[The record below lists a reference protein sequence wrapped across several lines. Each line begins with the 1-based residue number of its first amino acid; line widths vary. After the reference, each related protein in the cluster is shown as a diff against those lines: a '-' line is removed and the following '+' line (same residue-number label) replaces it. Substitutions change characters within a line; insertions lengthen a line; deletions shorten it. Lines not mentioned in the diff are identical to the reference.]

1 MVYMNL
7 PRNGKEQLE
16 TLHNSNTLVLN
27 SPAKLNLYLDVLK
40 KRADG
45 YHDLLTLFERITVFD
60 EIHLTSLSSDAIV
73 ISSDNPDIPLDE
85 NNLAYKAA
93 ELIKR
98 SQGVRDGVKIRI
110 NKSIPVGAGLGGGS
124 SNAASVLL
132 GLNKMFRLRLST
144 DTLIAYANRLG
155 SDVAFFIF
163 NQNFAIGTDRGGKLT
178 SSAELKNVK
187 LWHLLFIPR
196 IKVITKDVYFL
207 LDQEG
212 NAQKKAENPQNTLKL
227 TKKRDDVNILISNL
241 KNGDFDSLNRN
252 IYNRLSAIVMKSY
265 SLVSEL
271 KSDLSKLGLEN
282 VHMSGSG
289 PTLFVNFKTN
299 LEAQDMFERIYN
311 RISDR
316 YKVFLAATL

>member
-1 MVYMNL
+1 MNL
-7 PRNGKEQLE
+7 SGHEKEQLE
-16 TLHNSNTLVLN
+16 PPLDINTLVLN

-45 YHDLLTLFERITVFD
+45 YHDLLTLFERITLFD
-60 EIHLTSLSSDAIV
+60 EIHLTPLSSDTIV
-73 ISSDNPDIPLDE
+73 ISSDSPDIPLDE

-98 SQGVRDGVKIRI
+98 SQGIQDGVKIRI
-110 NKSIPVGAGLGGGS
+110 NKNIPVGAGLGGGS

-132 GLNKMFRLRLST
+132 GLNKMFHLKLSM

-163 NQNFAIGTDRGGKLT
+163 NQSFAIGTDRGGKLT

-207 LDQEG
+207 LDQEE
-212 NAQKKAENPQNTLKL
+212 NTQKKAENPQKTLKL
-227 TKKRDDVNILISNL
+227 TKKLDDVNILISNL
-241 KNGDFDSLNRN
+241 KNSDFDSLNRN
-252 IYNRLSAIVMKSY
+252 IYNRLSVIVMKSY

-282 VHMSGSG
+282 AHMSGSG

-299 LEAQDMFERIYN
+299 LEARDMFERIHN

-316 YKVFLAATL
+316 FKVFLAATL